1 MIFATDKVKRELFL
15 PARRRSDGLAG
26 EVGRRSQEHRKARS
40 SPAVNK
46 VADVARPPQS
56 VGHDQRRQS
65 GLYPYLFMYPTFP
78 NYVNT
83 PRGEAAGICRLRGR
97 GAMDEHRIAPRR
109 RVLKAGSIEFGGG
122 AVPCTIRSIS
132 SSGAALEVTSPLW
145 FPDHFILLLVS
156 EGLRRACQIVWRR
169 EMRVGVKFTDH

>member
-1 MIFATDKVKRELFL
+1 
-15 PARRRSDGLAG
+15 
-26 EVGRRSQEHRKARS
+26 
-40 SPAVNK
+40 
-46 VADVARPPQS
+46 
-56 VGHDQRRQS
+56 
-65 GLYPYLFMYPTFP
+65 
-78 NYVNT
+78 
-83 PRGEAAGICRLRGR
+83 
-97 GAMDEHRIAPRR
+97 MDEHRIAPRR